1 MGAIAGYLENIS
13 RFGYPDDYA
22 VKRLAELEGLSCAS
36 LKDLAQRVLHPDQML
51 ILVVGDK
58 AKVKSTLGD
67 LGYGDVIELDIDGHP
82 LPTTGVQGTH

>member
-1 MGAIAGYLENIS
+1 MMAINGYLESIS

-22 VKRLAELEGLSCAS
+22 AKRLQQLAGMSSAS
-36 LKDLAQRVLHPDQML
+36 LRELAQRVLQPDHML

-58 AKVKSTLGD
+58 SKVKSSLGD

-82 LPTTGVQGTH
+82 LPATGAQGTN